1 MLVKFQNHQD
11 LKSLQKQYY
20 DWLITTNQNR
30 AAGLLLQQQQ
40 DYTGAILLYMKA
52 GLPAHAAK
60 LAFSRPVR

>member
-1 MLVKFQNHQD
+1 M
-11 LKSLQKQYY
+11 QYY
-20 DWLITTNQNR
+20 DWLITTNQNG
-30 AAGLLLQQQQ
+30 AAGLLLQQKQ